1 MVKDKH
7 PSNSPQSREDN
18 ANIRLQDGTPSA
30 APLGGAES
38 VRVLVI
44 DNDDAHAKVV
54 TESLTTVGYTCEM
67 ATSGETGK
75 QRIETGDFDVVI
87 TDLRMNDVDGLGI
100 LAAANESLPDAE
112 VILLTGHGTIQS
124 AVEAMQ
130 QGAFNYLEK
139 PIDIQQLRAVV
150 DKASESRRLRG
161 RIEEL
166 NRRLDEKFGFEGI
179 IGSSGKMRDVIE
191 MLKRVAP
198 TDARVLITGE
208 NGTGKELVAKA
219 IHQNSPRRKKQ
230 FYPMNCA
237 GVVENV
243 LDVQLFGSV
252 AGIYTDARDKVGVFE
267 FANGGT
273 LFLDEI
279 GDMPLVTQS
288 KLLRVLETG
297 EFTRVGG
304 NETIKVNVRVLAA
317 TNQDLQ
323 QLIEDGR
330 FRRDLYHRLRI
341 VEVRL
346 PSLRERPQDIPL
358 LTEHFT
364 KFFAKHH
371 EKNIRKLTTAA
382 RRQLLAFDWPGNVRE
397 LRNAIERMVV
407 VDYDEVLD
415 VDDLPPELAV
425 DVVPAEE
432 GGEQANSL
440 SLLVGQPMDEIE
452 QMFIAETLKFT
463 GGNREETAKML
474 GIGQRTLYRKID
486 KYGL

>member
-1 MVKDKH
+1 MADD
-7 PSNSPQSREDN
+7 SSPVD
-18 ANIRLQDGTPSA
+18 DGTTNSTSRGRAEAAA
-30 APLGGAES
+30 APA
-38 VRVLVI
+38 VRVLVV
-44 DNDDAHAKVV
+44 DNDEAHAEVV
-54 TESLTTVGYTCEM
+54 AESLAATGYACDV
-67 ATSGETGK
+67 ATSGAEGK
-75 QRIETGDFDVVI
+75 RRIQADTFDI
-87 TDLRMNDVDGLGI
+87 ILTDLRMNDVDGLGI
-100 LAAANESLPDAE
+100 LAAAKESLPDAE

-124 AVEAMQ
+124 AVAAMQ

-139 PIDIQQLRAVV
+139 PIDIGQLRTVV
-150 DKASESRRLRG
+150 DKAAESRRLRG
-161 RIEEL
+161 QIEEL

-179 IGSSGKMRDVIE
+179 IGSSRKLQDVIE
-191 MLKRVAP
+191 MLQRVAP

-252 AGIYTDARDKVGVFE
+252 AGIYTDARDKAGVFE
-267 FANGGT
+267 YANGGT

-323 QLIEDGR
+323 ELIAAGR

-346 PSLRERPQDIPL
+346 PSLRERSQDIPL
-358 LTEHFT
+358 LTEHFI
-364 KFFAKHH
+364 KYFAKHH

-382 RRQLLAFDWPGNVRE
+382 RRQLLAYDWPGNVRE
-397 LRNAIERMVV
+397 LRNAVERMVV

-415 VDDLPPELAV
+415 VDDLPPELAENAAV
-425 DVVPAEE
+425 EE
-432 GGEQANSL
+432 AVEETSNS
-440 SLLVGQPMDEIE
+440 SLAALVGKPMEEIE
-452 QMFIAETLKFT
+452 RMFIAETLKFT
-463 GGNREETAKML
+463 GGNREETAKLL

-486 KYGL
+486 KWGM

>member
-1 MVKDKH
+1 MAKETQKSATTSGTDAA
-7 PSNSPQSREDN
+7 SAD
-18 ANIRLQDGTPSA
+18 IRQ
-30 APLGGAES
+30 S

-44 DNDDAHAKVV
+44 DNDEAHAEVV
-54 TESLTTVGYTCEM
+54 GESLAKTGYACEI
-67 ATSGETGK
+67 ATSGTDGK
-75 QRIETGDFDVVI
+75 TRIETEDFDIII

-139 PIDIQQLRAVV
+139 PIDIQQLRTVV

-161 RIEEL
+161 QIEEL

-179 IGSSGKMRDVIE
+179 IGSSGKMQQVIE
-191 MLKRVAP
+191 LLKRVAP
-198 TDARVLITGE
+198 TDARVLITGD

-243 LDVQLFGSV
+243 LDVELFGSI
-252 AGIYTDARDKVGVFE
+252 AGIYTDARDKAGVFE

-317 TNQDLQ
+317 TNQDLEK
-323 QLIEDGR
+323 LIAEGR

-346 PSLRERPQDIPL
+346 PSLKERPQDIPL
-358 LTEHFT
+358 LTEHFI
-364 KFFAKHH
+364 KHFSKHH
-371 EKNIRKLTTAA
+371 DKNIRKLTTAA

-397 LRNAIERMVV
+397 LKNAVERMVV

-415 VDDLPPELAV
+415 VDDLPPELAENLV
-425 DVVPAEE
+425 TATEAGDGEE
-432 GGEQANSL
+432 GGTLAS
-440 SLLVGQPMDEIE
+440 LVGKPMDEIE

-463 GGNREETAKML
+463 GGNREETAKLL

>member
-1 MVKDKH
+1 MSKANKQQDAQGKA
-7 PSNSPQSREDN
+7 SESAADGLDLNSPDAMQ
-18 ANIRLQDGTPSA
+18 G
-30 APLGGAES
+30 

-44 DNDDAHAKVV
+44 DNDEAHAEVV
-54 TESLTTVGYTCEM
+54 AEALASTGYTCEV
-67 ATSGETGK
+67 ATSGAEGK
-75 QRIETGDFDVVI
+75 SRIEADNFDVII

-100 LAAANESLPDAE
+100 LAAANEFLPDSE

-139 PIDIQQLRAVV
+139 PIDIQQLRTVV

-161 RIEEL
+161 QIEEL

-179 IGSSGKMRDVIE
+179 IGSSRKMQDVIE

-267 FANGGT
+267 YANGGT

-323 QLIEDGR
+323 QLIADGH

-358 LTEHFT
+358 LTEHFI
-364 KFFAKHH
+364 KSFARHH
-371 EKNIRKLTTAA
+371 DKNIRKMTTAA
-382 RRQLLAFDWPGNVRE
+382 RRQLLSYEWPGNVRE
-397 LRNAIERMVV
+397 LKNAIERMVV

-415 VDDLPPELAV
+415 VDDLPPELV
-425 DVVPAEE
+425 ETVVQQEMETSE
-432 GGEQANSL
+432 GNTLAS
-440 SLLVGQPMDEIE
+440 LVGKPMDEIE
-452 QMFIAETLKFT
+452 QLFIAETLKFT
-463 GGNREETAKML
+463 GGNREETAKLL

-486 KYGL
+486 KYEL